1 MRLDSYFH
9 SVGGELGAFL
19 QGVRDKK
26 NISAFGMRFGDRTVI
41 SSLFP
46 PFVYVCADYVAAQ
59 RAAEQFASAGRR
71 TVFLPAKDDVLTYA
85 SAKSTDGMF
94 RRLAALAEI
103 IRGTAA
109 ITVIAAEAL
118 SL

>member
-59 RAAEQFASAGRR
+59 RAAEASAVARTPFQLPRNTRR
-71 TVFLPAKDDVLTYA
+71 DLL
-85 SAKSTDGMF
+85 SSM
-94 RRLAALAEI
+94 
-103 IRGTAA
+103 
-109 ITVIAAEAL
+109 EAM
-118 SL
+118 